1 MKLIRK
7 MTTFVLAL
15 ACFAALAGC
24 SATQFSRGLEDAIG
38 SMARTKVQTLG
49 SPDKQCD
56 LVLLNISKAYA
67 VVLPKHILRL
77 GEEYPQVSVAKQF
90 SGSGV
95 DYAVLQCA
103 RADSS
108 VENYLLQI
116 LSSARVEL
124 YKLDSKS
131 MLPFTTTPSGNAITL
146 MQDTDTPG
154 QIRYWTVAPS
164 SVRGPSLS
172 AKAKPGSGKS
182 ARSKKKAATR
192 KSEPAQADL
201 PVIQQDTSV
210 RLEDDTSPQESAPVN
225 APPASDTPIIIL
237 DNPAGSASEPQGSA
251 EPKTAQE
258 SAPISA
264 PSTGGIPIIVLDKPT
279 DSASEPQGSST
290 QESAPAKA
298 PTTSGTPIIVLDKPA
313 GNAGGPQGSAAPKA
327 AQESAPVSA
336 PAAGGTPIIVLE

>member
-1 MKLIRK
+1 MKLIPRIAAL
-7 MTTFVLAL
+7 VLAL
-15 ACFAALAGC
+15 ACPAMLAGC

-38 SMARTKVQTLG
+38 SMARTKVKTLG

-131 MLPFTTTPSGNAITL
+131 TLPFTTTPSGNAITL

-172 AKAKPGSGKS
+172 AKAQSGNGKN

-210 RLEDDTSPQESAPVN
+210 RLENDTPPQENTSVPVN
-225 APPASDTPIIIL
+225 APTASDTPIIVL
-237 DNPAGSASEPQGSA
+237 DSPAGGASEPQGSA

-258 SAPISA
+258 SAPVSA
-264 PSTGGIPIIVLDKPT
+264 PATGGIPIIVLDKPT
-279 DSASEPQGSST
+279 DSASEPQGSAT
-290 QESAPAKA
+290 
-298 PTTSGTPIIVLDKPA
+298 
-313 GNAGGPQGSAAPKA
+313 PKA
-327 AQESAPVSA
+327 VPTKT
-336 PAAGGTPIIVLE
+336 PATGGTPIIVLE